1 MVAATMTATYT
12 ARATRGERFWVIH
25 VPGVD
30 HYTQA
35 RNLGEAEAMA
45 VDLIATLLKKSPKNI
60 AVDLEVDLPKKAR
73 RHLELAATKAD
84 QASRLQNDAALERR
98 AAARVLRDTGLTYT
112 DIGVAL
118 GVSYQRARQLVLEDP
133 VDVR

>member
-1 MVAATMTATYT
+1 MTAAYT
-12 ARATRGERFWVIH
+12 AHVTRGERFWVVH
-25 VPGVD
+25 VPDVE

-45 VDLIATLLKKSPKNI
+45 VDLIATLLKKSPKTI
-60 AVDLEVDLPKKAR
+60 TVALEIDLPKKAL
-73 RHLELAATKAD
+73 RHLEAAVKKAD

-98 AAARVLRDTGLTYT
+98 AAARVLRDSGLTYT

-118 GVSYQRARQLVLEDP
+118 GISYQRARQLVLEDP
-133 VDVR
+133 VAAR